1 MSRSKHL
8 DPLPVLDAYG
18 GDANQGAATAARK
31 MHRQWNL
38 REMLPSEK
46 VASYNRKKSPMEHM
60 KMLTVSEVRMQL
72 CHTIVEVANG
82 SS

>member
-8 DPLPVLDAYG
+8 EPPPVHGYDG
-18 GDANQGAATAARK
+18 GANQEAATTARK
-31 MHRQWNL
+31 MHPQWNL

-60 KMLTVSEVRMQL
+60 KMLTVSVCVCVCSCAIL
-72 CHTIVEVANG
+72 
-82 SS
+82 